1 MGIICNNNNKNM
13 AYPYTMYRCG
23 QGNFGRSQVIKTNIR
38 FDLVR
43 KTYQGEGYGSNHPS
57 LRALVDANQ
66 SILKR
71 EFHESFPFYKGEM
84 SSTDAFLTLL
94 HEPKG
99 TYLLRGNSEGDLRF
113 SIRSQL
119 DQDPEESE
127 EQSVKLVG

>member
-1 MGIICNNNNKNM
+1 
-13 AYPYTMYRCG
+13 
-23 QGNFGRSQVIKTNIR
+23 
-38 FDLVR
+38 
-43 KTYQGEGYGSNHPS
+43 
-57 LRALVDANQ
+57 
-66 SILKR
+66 
-71 EFHESFPFYKGEM
+71 M

-127 EQSVKLVG
+127 EQSVKLVGHIMLRRDEKGQGWYSGSGEAPVKFDTFYDIIKAHQEKDSIYQFRCYFKGSIDD